1 MFDAVLEEIGP
12 RLRVRQIIIY
22 TAIIFYRRFYQTWA
36 EHFAIGRGGSC
47 HLTSGLCW
55 CCRQSFVNFD
65 PHLVVGT
72 VFFLASKVEESQLS
86 LTTVASVL
94 HHYTTST
101 FSSFLPSESTQ
112 KDTHLTL
119 CSLAT

>member
-1 MFDAVLEEIGP
+1 M
-12 RLRVRQIIIY
+12 
-22 TAIIFYRRFYQTWA
+22 
-36 EHFAIGRGGSC
+36 H
-47 HLTSGLCW
+47 
-55 CCRQSFVNFD
+55 RQSFVNFD

-101 FSSFLPSESTQ
+101 YPHQGLGLHRHQ
-112 KDTHLTL
+112 LT
-119 CSLAT
+119 